1 MRTHIPCTDC
11 PVECTA
17 TKARTH
23 QPSWQ
28 LGRQEPR
35 GWWDKAPGAVLKH
48 FISSVKINV
57 KSFSYQN
64 KADEARGHSDTG
76 SLVSYPRHRT
86 TPPPSPHS
94 HPSPLIPQLSHGRLM
109 VPSLLPQTF
118 RRRSGG
124 PHPRPILQLFCALF
138 SFVHSLGGW
147 KGAGGG
153 GDAEGES

>member
-1 MRTHIPCTDC
+1 MRTHIPCADC

-28 LGRQEPR
+28 LGGQEPR
-35 GWWDKAPGAVLKH
+35 GWWGKAPGAVLKH

-57 KSFSYQN
+57 KPLSYQN
-64 KADEARGHSDTG
+64 KVDEARGHSDTG

-94 HPSPLIPQLSHGRLM
+94 HPSPLTPQLSHGRLT

-124 PHPRPILQLFCALF
+124 LHPCPILQLFCTLF
-138 SFVHSLGGW
+138 SFVHSLGG
-147 KGAGGG
+147 
-153 GDAEGES
+153 